1 MSGIEKIY
9 KGNQFLGLIIRK
21 DYHSQGIQFL
31 TDDHSSQQLGYMNRA
46 KGYVIAP
53 HVHNV
58 VPRMVELTQEVL
70 IIRKGMVR
78 VDYYD
83 DDKNYLES
91 RIAYEGDIV
100 YLGYGGHGFKMLE
113 DSEMVEV
120 KQGPYCGTYDKER
133 FDSIDDNKVILK
145 L

>member
-1 MSGIEKIY
+1 MAGVEKIY
-9 KGNQFLGLIIRK
+9 NGKQLLGLIIRK
-21 DYHSQGIQFL
+21 DYHDSGIQFL
-31 TDDHSSQQLGYMNRA
+31 TGDDSPQQLGYMNRD
-46 KGYVIAP
+46 KDYVIAP

-58 VPRMVELTQEVL
+58 VPRTIELTQEVL
-70 IIRKGMVR
+70 IIQKGKVR

-113 DSEMVEV
+113 DSEIVEV
-120 KQGPYCGTYDKER
+120 KQGPYCGVNDKLR
-133 FDSIDDNKVILK
+133 FEPIEDNQVILK
-145 L
+145 